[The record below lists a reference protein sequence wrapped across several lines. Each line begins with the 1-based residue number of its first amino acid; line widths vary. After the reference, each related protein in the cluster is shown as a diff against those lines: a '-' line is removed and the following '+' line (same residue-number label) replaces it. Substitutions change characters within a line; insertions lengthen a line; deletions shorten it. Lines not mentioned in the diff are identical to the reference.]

1 MIKEVKD
8 LYAENYKTFIQEIE
22 DDSLKMIQ
30 RNGKIFYALGRINI
44 INMALLPKAIY
55 RFNATLITL
64 LMTVFKELEQI
75 IHEACKSWVSVT
87 QDSVIQTIVSRP
99 SASPQTDNVQRC
111 QDKFQLCECTVSNL

>member
-64 LMTVFKELEQI
+64 LTTVFKELEQI
-75 IHEACKSWVSVT
+75 ILKLYGTTKGPELPK
-87 QDSVIQTIVSRP
+87 
-99 SASPQTDNVQRC
+99 
-111 QDKFQLCECTVSNL
+111 